1 MQILSALDATFI
13 YLESEHSPMAI
24 GGLYV
29 FDAKDAPKTFSYDTW
44 KAMVQ
49 NRLRCS
55 KVFRER
61 LVEVPWDLSYPYWIQ
76 DPDFDLDAHLP
87 KVKLAEPGG
96 MTELM
101 DLAAEIWSDVLD
113 RGRPLWEMTFVEG
126 LDNISGLSNGSYAL
140 ITRVHHAAVDGKAGG
155 EMMSALMDLSPEIRQ
170 LEGEDNWEPEEIPS
184 RWDAITK
191 SWAKAGKKALG
202 LPGFIGKTA
211 LGAAH
216 LYTDKRLRTL
226 EPPPRILTAPKTIF
240 NQPIRSGR
248 SYWAKNFDF
257 ERIRAIRKAAPGV
270 TINDVVLA
278 ICAGGLRDYLLAKNE
293 LPEKPLVAMAP
304 ISVRQQ
310 SEDSGNDDGAG
321 NQVSAMLLS
330 LATDISD
337 PLKRLLHIHG
347 NTQRSKVQ
355 ATALPANQITD
366 FLPSETLAAA
376 ARVYTRTR
384 LGGLH
389 RPFFNVTITN
399 VPGPP
404 VPLYI
409 AGAKIHT
416 AYGMAPI
423 LDGLGLIL
431 VVLSYKG
438 QISIGA
444 SSCKQIVPDPEL
456 LINYISN
463 SLDDLEK
470 AVMQANEE
478 ELTASTESDERRASA
493 RMTGTESL
501 SALREASHA
510 LDEAI
515 DSLEGLDE

>member
-24 GGLYV
+24 GGIYV
-29 FDAKDAPKTFSYDTW
+29 FDAKDAPKTFSYDAW
-44 KAMVQ
+44 QAVVQ
-49 NRLRCS
+49 NRLRES

-61 LVEVPWDLSYPYWIQ
+61 LVEVPWDLSFPYWIQ
-76 DPDFDLDAHLP
+76 DPDFDLQAHLP
-87 KVKLAEPGG
+87 RVRLGAPGG
-96 MTELM
+96 MQELM
-101 DLAAEIWSDVLD
+101 GLAAGIWSEVLD

-126 LDNISGLSNGSYAL
+126 LDNISGIAKGSYAL

-170 LEGEDNWEPEEIPS
+170 LEGEDDWQPEEIPS
-184 RWDAITK
+184 RWDAITE
-191 SWAKAGKKALG
+191 SWSKAGQKAMG

-211 LGAAH
+211 MGAAQ
-216 LYTDKRLRTL
+216 LLTNKRLRAL
-226 EPPPRILTAPKTIF
+226 EPPPRILTAPTTIF

-248 SYWAKNFDF
+248 TYWAKNFDF
-257 ERIRAIRKAAPGV
+257 ERIRTIRKAAPGI

-278 ICAGGLRDYLLAKNE
+278 ICAGGLRSYLLDKNE

-304 ISVRQQ
+304 ISVRQENQ
-310 SEDSGNDDGAG
+310 EKGDDGGTG

-330 LATDISD
+330 LATHIDD
-337 PLKRLLHIHG
+337 PLERLMHIHS
-347 NTQRSKVQ
+347 NTQRSKVH
-355 ATALPANQITD
+355 ASALPANQLTE

-384 LGGLH
+384 LGGRH

-444 SSCKQIVPDPEL
+444 SSCEQIVPDPEFL
-456 LINYISN
+456 VNCISCA
-463 SLDDLEK
+463 LDELEK
-470 AVMQANEE
+470 AIAQKPEIK
-478 ELTASTESDERRASA
+478 LRPTTGLDERHTSA
-493 RMTGTESL
+493 RITGAESL
-501 SALREASHA
+501 IAFREASRA

-515 DSLEGLDE
+515 ESLKGSDE